1 MPKARNSG
9 GVTTPRKGTKT
20 KEEEDEKGVELEKGD
35 EEEDDRG
42 GAAALI
48 LPVKK
53 IHRGSTSDRHT
64 PKRIAAVSRST
75 SEPSSS
81 CGFNA
86 GTTTCGGGG
95 GPPSTINSGAG
106 GCRTLD
112 VEHNE
117 LMRRFERLRVDMANL
132 EASLWDNRKEVDD
145 ALSDARRPHLT
156 DADWDRVVFLRDQMG
171 CDEQRLHTLR
181 TENDEVRYLVT
192 TGDIL
197 FKYYNLLENVD
208 HVDNAEDDARSS
220 AERRPEDEK
229 DAVTTAN
236 CAQTD
241 DAEAEAEAQ
250 AKAKATEEAEADAIL
265 RHFRSVRHRN
275 KNPSMRVRGGRRH
288 HRGRYGGGGDAGA
301 GGENGSV
308 SEDRATLLET
318 FMEHVDRNYIRPS
331 AASLSS
337 SSWGDR
343 AGAGRCGHCGSEK
356 RVILMHDGCVFCS
369 ECFTQEII
377 LVDHEKP
384 SYKDPPKEIIS
395 YAYKRIN
402 HFKEWLNQIQGK
414 ETTDV
419 PDSVYDSI
427 MLEIRKEKIPNLAN
441 LKIAKVKAILK
452 KLKIHR
458 CYDHVPHIIYRLNGI
473 PVPHMSPELEERLC
487 HMFYQIQVP
496 FMRHAPPKRKN
507 FLSYSY
513 VLHKFMQL
521 LEQDQYLPSFPLLKS
536 RIKLH
541 NQDIT
546 WKKICDDLN
555 WEFYKSI

>member
-1 MPKARNSG
+1 MLSSPPPTATAEPDEVLLPLKKIQRSG
-9 GVTTPRKGTKT
+9 GS
-20 KEEEDEKGVELEKGD
+20 
-35 EEEDDRG
+35 G
-42 GAAALI
+42 GSPSLSSSCACASASASAS
-48 LPVKK
+48 
-53 IHRGSTSDRHT
+53 GNGNGG
-64 PKRIAAVSRST
+64 RIAAVTRST

-86 GTTTCGGGG
+86 GG
-95 GPPSTINSGAG
+95 SGVGSG

-117 LMRRFERLRVDMANL
+117 LMRRFERQRSDMAEL
-132 EASLWDNRKEVDD
+132 EETLGRMHGEVRD
-145 ALSDARRPHLT
+145 ALARRPHLT
-156 DADWDRVVFLRDQMG
+156 DADWERVVFLRDKIS

-208 HVDNAEDDARSS
+208 HVEEGQDRDEDGVGGSG
-220 AERRPEDEK
+220 
-229 DAVTTAN
+229 
-236 CAQTD
+236 
-241 DAEAEAEAQ
+241 AEAPPLPSETAAAGTTEEEEARAR
-250 AKAKATEEAEADAIL
+250 AATEEAEAEAIL
-265 RHFRSVRHRN
+265 RHFRNVRHRN
-275 KNPSMRVRGGRRH
+275 NKNPSLRVRGGGRNQ
-288 HRGRYGGGGDAGA
+288 RGGGATRYGEDGG
-301 GGENGSV
+301 
-308 SEDRATLLET
+308 EDRASLLET
-318 FMEHVDRNYIRPS
+318 FMEQVDRNYIRP
-331 AASLSS
+331 ASS
-337 SSWGDR
+337 SSTSRSAAAGDR
-343 AGAGRCGHCGSEK
+343 GGGRCGYCGSDK
-356 RVILMHDGCVFCS
+356 RVVLMHDGCVFCS

-536 RIKLH
+536 RVKLH

>member
-1 MPKARNSG
+1 MPEKKRDEQ
-9 GVTTPRKGTKT
+9 
-20 KEEEDEKGVELEKGD
+20 EEQPND
-35 EEEDDRG
+35 
-42 GAAALI
+42 GASL

-53 IHRGSTSDRHT
+53 IQRGVGHSDHT
-64 PKRIAAVSRST
+64 GSSGGGHHKRIASVRRST

-81 CGFNA
+81 SGFNA
-86 GTTTCGGGG
+86 GGGGG
-95 GPPSTINSGAG
+95 GGCSSSSAVASSSSASAGNG

-132 EASLWDNRKEVDD
+132 EASSIAMRDELRD
-145 ALSDARRPHLT
+145 ALSDAKRPHLT
-156 DADWDRVVFLRDQMG
+156 DADWDRVVFLRDQIG
-171 CDEQRLHTLR
+171 NDEQRLHTLR

-208 HVDNAEDDARSS
+208 HVDVTEEEE
-220 AERRPEDEK
+220 ERERK
-229 DAVTTAN
+229 TTE
-236 CAQTD
+236 T
-241 DAEAEAEAQ
+241 AEAVASAAATGEGEQEVAAAEAK
-250 AKAKATEEAEADAIL
+250 KAATEEAEAAAIL

-275 KNPSMRVRGGRRH
+275 KNPSMRVRGGRH
-288 HRGRYGGGGDAGA
+288 HRGYGGCPADGG
-301 GGENGSV
+301 
-308 SEDRATLLET
+308 EDRATLLET

-331 AASLSS
+331 SAAASSS
-337 SSWGDR
+337 AGGDR
-343 AGAGRCGHCGSEK
+343 AGGRCGHCGSDR

-369 ECFTQEII
+369 DCFTQEVI

-452 KLKIHR
+452 KLKINR